1 MLVVFYKF
9 YILIIED
16 NTRLIDCLVSRKY
29 NTSVFFGLMSTGH
42 SVDQLFILDK
52 SKLTITS
59 ISFILLEEYNNDVS
73 SANSLDKL

>member
-1 MLVVFYKF
+1 MLVNYGMGVLSKN
-9 YILIIED
+9 IIKL
-16 NTRLIDCLVSRKY
+16 N
-29 NTSVFFGLMSTGH
+29 
-42 SVDQLFILDK
+42 K